1 MNELIDGLV
10 PVLGRALLHFLWQG
24 TLIALLAATALH
36 LLRDARPQLRYAV
49 ACLALLACVLAP
61 IGTLAW
67 SWIEASW
74 TAAAALPAVASLA
87 KAEPSIAVA
96 LVSPLRQA
104 GEAVRG
110 IEQFLPAVVL
120 LWAAGACTLS
130 LRLAA
135 GVWWL
140 GRLPRVSA
148 PHLQRKWQAR
158 LDSLAARFGLRR
170 TVELRLVAALDS
182 PVVVG
187 WWRPMVLL
195 PASLLARL
203 PVDYLEALLAHE
215 LAHVRRHDY
224 LVNVLQGVAEALLFY
239 HPATWWLS
247 RRIRIEREHVADR
260 LAAEATGEPRRLA
273 LALAALADEQAAL
286 RAAPQPALA
295 ALAPTGGPLM
305 KRIEQLVR
313 PGRTTSGGRF
323 VFPLLGLAA
332 AGLAFYAQAHRDPS
346 ASPAGINVFT
356 TTPSLALNTAPKPV
370 NVASR
375 SGVVAAVA
383 QASPSPSPTVQAS
396 PKPQAAPVAVQS
408 AHPVVTAAP
417 AAPPAPPSPMDLPAP
432 PAPPALKQPAVPAP
446 PAPPAPPRAPANVPA
461 PPAPPAPTL
470 AQVRQHG
477 TRGEP
482 YALVS
487 KGKDGYLMSGSSDD
501 MPQIEAMRRSV
512 DGDFLWFRRDGKAYV
527 VTDPAILAQVR
538 KSWAEADVLG
548 ERMRVLGDQMEVHG
562 KKMEAIG
569 QQMEKVSDAATPPAG
584 IEAASRQ
591 MEALARQQ
599 GQLAERQARLSVAM
613 IDASESK
620 RTDLERQMEAIERE
634 QDALSQKMDA
644 QSDRIDAEVERHQN
658 QLQPMEALS
667 QRMEE
672 ASKPME
678 ALGKQMEGLGQQMD
692 VVSQRAERQT
702 REQIDN
708 AVAKGLARPLP
719 QRQ

>member
-24 TLIALLAATALH
+24 TLIALLAAMALH

-49 ACLALLACVLAP
+49 ACLSLLACVLAP

-67 SWIEASW
+67 SWIDASW
-74 TAAAALPAVASLA
+74 ATVATLPAVASVTA
-87 KAEPSIAVA
+87 AEPSIAVA

-140 GRLPRVSA
+140 GRLPRLSA
-148 PHLQRKWQAR
+148 PHLQRKWQSR
-158 LDSLAARFGLRR
+158 LDSLAMRSGLRR

-356 TTPSLALNTAPKPV
+356 TTPSLALNTAPRPV

-383 QASPSPSPTVQAS
+383 QASPSPAATVKAS
-396 PKPQAAPVAVQS
+396 PQAAPVAVQS
-408 AHPVVTAAP
+408 AHPAIAAAP
-417 AAPPAPPSPMDLPAP
+417 AAPPAPPSPMDLRAP
-432 PAPPALKQPAVPAP
+432 PAPPALKPPSVVPAP
-446 PAPPAPPRAPANVPA
+446 PAPPVPARPSVNVPA
-461 PPAPPAPTL
+461 PPPPPARPTL
-470 AQVRQHG
+470 AQVRMHG
-477 TRGEP
+477 THGEP

-512 DGDFLWFRRDGKAYV
+512 DGDFLWFRRGGKAYV

-569 QQMEKVSDAATPPAG
+569 QQMEEVSGAATPPSG
-584 IEAASRQ
+584 IEAASKQ

-620 RTDLERQMEAIERE
+620 RTDLERQMEAIDRE
-634 QDALSQKMDA
+634 QDALSRKMDA
-644 QSDRIDAEVERHQN
+644 QSDRIDAEVERHQR

-667 QRMEE
+667 RRMEE
-672 ASKPME
+672 ASRPME
-678 ALGKQMEGLGQQMD
+678 ALGEQMEGLGQQME

-708 AVAKGLARPLP
+708 AVAKGLARPAP